1 MDASMSDWKLPWNAS
16 CLCGQ
21 VKMHITAAPVIA
33 MACHCKGCQRLTS
46 GAYSL
51 TLMIPTS
58 GFEVQGETQ
67 VGALHREESTHHYCP
82 HCLSWL
88 YTTAPTLNA
97 MGFLNFRPSMLED
110 ASWVVPLIESN
121 VTQKLP
127 GVVTGAK
134 HGFDGFP
141 PPTEYGRLMQEY
153 AAEGARPR

>member
-1 MDASMSDWKLPWNAS
+1 MSEWKLPWDAT

-21 VKMHITAAPVIA
+21 VKMRVNAPPAIA
-33 MACHCKGCQRLTS
+33 MACHCRGCQKLTS

-51 TLMIPTS
+51 TLMVPARD
-58 GFEVQGETQ
+58 FEVQGKTQ
-67 VGALHREESTHHYCP
+67 IGALHRPESQHHYCP
-82 HCLSWL
+82 QCLSWL
-88 YTTAPTLNA
+88 YTTSPNLEA

-134 HGFDGFP
+134 YAFDGFP
-141 PPTEYGRLMQEY
+141 PPTEYGRLIQEY
-153 AAEGARPR
+153 AAEGARPGA